1 MEARRIRLQG
11 ELGISRQTIAQGMPE
26 CSGCTCM
33 LVCASTPSLAHET
46 TGAASTRHS
55 LLPLRRDKV
64 RQTSGF
70 LSRENAC
77 LCFVS
82 GRESAVDS
90 GTASNQKK
98 P

>member
-1 MEARRIRLQG
+1 L
-11 ELGISRQTIAQGMPE
+11 
-26 CSGCTCM
+26 
-33 LVCASTPSLAHET
+33 
-46 TGAASTRHS
+46 RH
-55 LLPLRRDKV
+55 
-64 RQTSGF
+64 
-70 LSRENAC
+70 ENAC